1 MADVKISALPAATT
15 PLAGTEVLPIVQGGT
30 TDKVSVANLTA
41 GRSVAAAGLAV
52 DANSSSTAVRITQLG
67 SGNAFVVED
76 DTSPDASP
84 FVINNSGSVGVG
96 VTSPSFKVDVT
107 GDGRFSSDFLV
118 GGTVASATGLNVV
131 AGFNIVFSEGSAN
144 TAYATIF
151 RQASSGANILG
162 YGYRYTTTANG
173 FASSVGSSIARSAI
187 AVDSGVI
194 KFYTNTAATVA
205 AGTDITPTERARL
218 TSAGEFLVGT
228 TETSLTSGAG
238 VKLFPSSTSSVGV
251 LINNAASTNSDLAYR
266 LYSTGAAAYRF
277 YVGYGGTIYA
287 TSTTISAISDQR
299 LKENIRDL
307 DVGLNEIMALKP
319 RKFDWKAGK
328 GKDKKDDRGWIAQE
342 LEQVFPD
349 MVDVW
354 ADPAPEGE
362 EPYKSVNADL
372 IPVLVKAIQELKA
385 ELDAVKAKLG

>member
-118 GGTVASATGLNVV
+118 GGTVAGATGLNVA

-151 RQASSGANILG
+151 RQASSAAHILA
-162 YGYRYTTTANG
+162 YGYKFSATANG
-173 FASSVGSSIARSAI
+173 FASSVAVSIGRSAI
-187 AVDSGVI
+187 AVDNGAI
-194 KFYTNTAATVA
+194 KFYVNTASNVA
-205 AGTDITPTERARL
+205 VGTDITPTERGRF
-218 TSAGEFLVGT
+218 TSAGEFLVGVT
-228 TETSLTSGAG
+228 TANAAG
-238 VKLFPSSTSSVGV
+238 GVTITPSATIPNVHVRGSSTS
-251 LINNAASTNSDLAYR
+251 NSDSTLQV
-266 LYSTGAAAYRF
+266 YSSGASAYRF
-277 YVGYGGTIYA
+277 YVGFGGTIYA

-349 MVDVW
+349 MIDVW